1 MSAIT
6 ALTAQNTRGVQG
18 VYDIP
23 PEFIRLQIDSVMS
36 DIGADAWKTGMLSNA
51 DTIAVVAE
59 RARHYQVER
68 LVVDPVMVAKGGDA
82 LLQPEARDAL
92 IEQLLPL
99 AYVVTPNHHEAQV
112 LTGLEIHTVED
123 MCRAAEVI
131 YAMGPKNVV
140 VKGGHLPV
148 VEAAIDV
155 LYDGTAIETLEAPRV
170 DTPNTHG
177 TGCTYASSIAAE
189 LAKGRTVS
197 RGGAHRQGLPH
208 RRDPRRGRDGRRPRP
223 RPAEPLFGAGD
234 RGRVEGVTQRHRGYT
249 EAHREKEDRVYPC
262 TFALLRSVS
271 LCSSVSLCVI
281 SPTPGQAHSCRA
293 TIAGLPG

>member
-1 MSAIT
+1 MFKVLTIAGSDSGGGAGIQADLKSFAARGVYGMSAIT

-18 VYDIP
+18 VYDVP

-36 DIGADAWKTGMLSNA
+36 DIGADAWKTGMLSTQA
-51 DTIAVVAE
+51 TIAVVAE
-59 RARHYQVER
+59 RARHYGVER
-68 LVVDPVMVAKGGDA
+68 LVVDPVMVAKGGDL

-112 LTGLEIHTVED
+112 LTGLEIHTLED

-131 YAMGPKNVV
+131 YAMGPRYVV

-155 LYDGTAIETLEAPRV
+155 LYDGTAVETLEAPRV

-177 TGCTYASSIAAE
+177 TGCTYASAIAAE
-189 LAKGRTVS
+189 LAKGHSIHEAVRFAKAYLTAAI
-197 RGGAHRQGLPH
+197 RAADEMGIGHGHGPLNH
-208 RRDPRRGRDGRRPRP
+208 FLGR
-223 RPAEPLFGAGD
+223 EIE
-234 RGRVEGVTQRHRGYT
+234 VE
-249 EAHREKEDRVYPC
+249 
-262 TFALLRSVS
+262 
-271 LCSSVSLCVI
+271 
-281 SPTPGQAHSCRA
+281 
-293 TIAGLPG
+293 